1 MEAFASSEF
10 YLGDYGGTLISEDKL
25 PARLA
30 EASLMC
36 DNFCISGISEGG
48 GISALSE
55 HSAELVR
62 RAVCVQADH
71 IEANGGLCG
80 ISEAAA
86 DSVKLGDF
94 SYSSSSGT
102 SGGLMCAAAVSFL
115 ESAGLCYRGA
125 SI

>member
-1 MEAFASSEF
+1 MEAFASSKF
-10 YLGDYGGTLISEDKL
+10 YLDEYGGTLIPEDRL
-25 PARLA
+25 PARLT

-36 DNFCISGISEGG
+36 DNFCMSGISEGG

-71 IEANGGLCG
+71 IEANGGLGG
-80 ISEAAA
+80 ISGTSA

>member
-1 MEAFASSEF
+1 MEAFASSGF
-10 YLGDYGGTLISEDKL
+10 YLDEYGGTLISEDRL

-36 DNFCISGISEGG
+36 DNFCMSGISEGG

-62 RAVCVQADH
+62 RAVCIQADH
-71 IEANGGLCG
+71 IETNGGIFG
-80 ISEAAA
+80 ISGAAA

-94 SYSSSSGT
+94 SYSSSGT
-102 SGGLMCAAAVSFL
+102 SDGLMCAAAVSFL